1 MPDTVGYPELNTVK
15 GQVDVVDDSGKPLGN
30 FTVPPQWYELLKK
43 LTGQA
48 NSLAIFSQSSSSS
61 ANDSS
66 TGTGSAHIVRMVGF
80 TIDGGGSTVPTGVA
94 GAIQVPFAG
103 TIIGWSIEETSGH
116 GGSISINVNRAA
128 GTQTTPTVP
137 STGTNLI
144 SGSSP
149 IKLSLQSANA
159 TGTSGVTSWTTG
171 INIWDSIL
179 FNVTSATTVQRVT
192 GWILIQT

>member
-1 MPDTVGYPELNTVK
+1 MPDTIGYPELNTVK

-30 FTVPPQWYELLKK
+30 FTVPPQWYELLRK
-43 LTGQA
+43 LTVQT
-48 NSLAIFSQSSSSS
+48 NDLATFSQSATNSG
-61 ANDSS
+61 AG
-66 TGTGSAHIVRMVGF
+66 TGTAHIVRMVGF
-80 TIDGGGSTVPTGVA
+80 TIDGGESIVPTGVA

-159 TGTSGVTSWTTG
+159 TGTSGVSSWTTG
-171 INIWDSIL
+171 INAWDSIL